1 MSSVRRTIPLL
12 ISAAFIF
19 ALGIDSFKTA
29 DGQKPPQS
37 SPTAV
42 VEFVKVHGKVLEG
55 NLEGDSPDRDV
66 AVLLPASYATA
77 KNRRYPVVYMLHGFT
92 DKMGKWFGREK
103 FWINLPEVVDRANA
117 TGAGEM
123 IVVMPDAYT
132 RYEGS
137 MYSTSVTTGDWESY
151 ISCELV
157 VYIDSH
163 YRTLARAESRGIAGH
178 SMGGYGALRIGIRHP
193 EVFSVIYALNP
204 CCLTPGFAV
213 PRDAASASGIEAVKT
228 FDDLAKAGIVTRATF
243 ASAAAWSPNPKN
255 PPFFVDLPWRDGVQ
269 QPMVVAK
276 WTANRP
282 LFMVDQNIWN
292 LRKLRGIGFDGGSHD
307 IPENV
312 AGVQILHDELNT
324 YAISHEFELYD
335 GDHTNAVAARL
346 EKVVLPFFAGQ
357 LNARSHQVRH

>member
-1 MSSVRRTIPLL
+1 MSSARGTIPFL
-12 ISAAFIF
+12 IGAAFIF
-19 ALGIDSFKTA
+19 AMVNYTFNA
-29 DGQKPPQS
+29 ARAQKLLQS
-37 SPTAV
+37 SPTST
-42 VEFVKVHGKVLEG
+42 VEFVKVHGKGLEG

-66 AVLLPASYATA
+66 AVLLPPSYATA
-77 KNRRYPVVYMLHGFT
+77 KNRRYPVLYMLHGFT
-92 DKMGKWFGREK
+92 DKMGKWFGQEK

-117 TGAGEM
+117 AGIVEM

-151 ISCELV
+151 IATELV
-157 VYIDSH
+157 TYVDTH

-178 SMGGYGALRIGIRHP
+178 SLGGYGALRIGIRHP
-193 EVFSVIYALNP
+193 DVFSATYAMSP

-213 PRDAASASGIEAVKT
+213 PPDAASASGIEAVKT
-228 FDDLAKAGIVTRATF
+228 FEDLAKADIGTRATF

-255 PPFFVDLPWRDGVQ
+255 PPFFIDLPLHNGVQ
-269 QPMVVAK
+269 QPMVIAK

-292 LRKLRGIGFDGGSHD
+292 LRKLHGIGFDGGSHD

-312 AGVQILHDELNT
+312 AGIHILHGELDA
-324 YAISHEFELYD
+324 YEISHEFDLYD
-335 GDHTNAVAARL
+335 GDHTSGVAARL
-346 EKVVLPFFAGQ
+346 ENVVMPFFARKLDAGSQ
-357 LNARSHQVRH
+357 QAKH

>member
-1 MSSVRRTIPLL
+1 MSSVRRMIPLL
-12 ISAAFIF
+12 ISVAFIF
-19 ALGIDSFKTA
+19 ALGTHSFKTPDA
-29 DGQKPPQS
+29 QKPARS
-37 SPTAV
+37 SPTSV
-42 VEFVKVHGKVLEG
+42 VEFVKVHGTGLEG

-66 AVLLPASYATA
+66 AVLLPPSYATA

-92 DKMGKWFGREK
+92 DKMGRWFGQEK

-117 TGAGEM
+117 SGAGEM

-151 ISCELV
+151 ITSELV
-157 VYIDSH
+157 TYIDTH

-178 SMGGYGALRIGIRHP
+178 SLGGYGALRIGIRHP
-193 EVFSVIYALNP
+193 DVFSAIYAMNP

-213 PRDAASASGIEAVKT
+213 PQDAASALGIQAVKT
-228 FDDLAKAGIVTRATF
+228 FNDLAKADIVTRATF
-243 ASAAAWSPNPKN
+243 ASAAAWSPNPRN
-255 PPFFVDLPWRDGVQ
+255 PPFFVDLPWHNGAQ

-292 LRKLRGIGFDGGSHD
+292 LRRLRGIGFDAGSRD
-307 IPENV
+307 IPDNV
-312 AGVQILHDELNT
+312 TGVQILHDELDA

-335 GDHTNAVAARL
+335 GDHTSAVAARL
-346 EKVVLPFFAGQ
+346 EKVVVPFFVRRLDAGSQ
-357 LNARSHQVRH
+357 Q

>member
-1 MSSVRRTIPLL
+1 MSSVRRTIPLV
-12 ISAAFIF
+12 ISAASIF
-19 ALGIDSFKTA
+19 ALGTDSFKTA
-29 DGQKPPQS
+29 DAQKPPQS
-37 SPTAV
+37 SPTSV
-42 VEFVKVHGKVLEG
+42 VEFVKVHGKMLEG

-66 AVLLPASYATA
+66 AVLLPPSYATA

-92 DKMGKWFGREK
+92 DKIGKWFGQEK

-117 TGAGEM
+117 AGAAEM

-151 ISCELV
+151 ISSELV
-157 VYIDSH
+157 AYIDKH

-178 SMGGYGALRIGIRHP
+178 SLGGYGALRIGIRHP
-193 EVFSVIYALNP
+193 DVFSTIYALNP

-213 PRDAASASGIEAVKT
+213 PPDAASASGIEAVKT
-228 FDDLAKAGIVTRATF
+228 FDDLAAADIVTRATF
-243 ASAAAWSPNPKN
+243 ASAAAWSPNPRN

-269 QPMVVAK
+269 QPLVVAK

-312 AGVQILHDELNT
+312 AGVQMLHGELDA

-346 EKVVLPFFAGQ
+346 EKVVLPFFAGHLDPGSQ
-357 LNARSHQVRH
+357 HQQR